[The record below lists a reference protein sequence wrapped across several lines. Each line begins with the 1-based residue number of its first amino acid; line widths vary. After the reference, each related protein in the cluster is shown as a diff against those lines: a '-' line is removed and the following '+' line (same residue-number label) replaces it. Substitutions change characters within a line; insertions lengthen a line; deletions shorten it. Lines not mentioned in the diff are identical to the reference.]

1 MVMQLGLAQFCKG
14 CVLYCCFKMAA
25 SSMAHGYQYQF
36 KDSVYEGFYCKQCG
50 LVAREIVIASCCGE
64 SYCKGCIQA
73 VKQDNKPCPG
83 CGEESFLVVPQV
95 KYQKKISALKIS
107 CSLKERG
114 CGWSGPLA
122 SLDAHLHP
130 DTGDCEYADVD
141 CPLKCGQKVSKKTLE
156 RHTAKECVQ
165 RDYIC
170 PYCVF
175 KATYEIV
182 TEIHWPECN
191 YFPLACPNRCGVT
204 CERPTMEDH
213 MKICPLE
220 EVACEFEHVGC
231 SGKFRREEEEQHMRE
246 KSQTHLVMMATAC
259 EQIKQDFQSKLQE
272 QERKF
277 EEQERKFEE
286 QERKFEE
293 QGRRFEEQERKF
305 EEQEREIQQQQQS
318 FEKHTKELVGN
329 LQELLEKKLREIGV
343 ELNQLKT
350 STKLGFSVCRLQP
363 PYLFIMESFSEEKA
377 KDKQSD
383 WKSPPMYTHL
393 GGYKF
398 SIGIDANGCGNTHGN
413 SVWVD
418 LWRMPGEYDS
428 QLKWPARVEFTIE
441 LINHF
446 KGGKNKKV
454 VQTMTWDRPTCV
466 EYVRP
471 FTSDPQCEGRFIKH
485 SELPANRQQK
495 TEFLVKDTLHFKIA
509 SIRVVE
515 LILLPFCH

>member
-1 MVMQLGLAQFCKG
+1 M
-14 CVLYCCFKMAA
+14 
-25 SSMAHGYQYQF
+25 
-36 KDSVYEGFYCKQCG
+36 
-50 LVAREIVIASCCGE
+50 
-64 SYCKGCIQA
+64 
-73 VKQDNKPCPG
+73 KQDNKPCPG

-95 KYQKKISALKIS
+95 KYQKKISALKIY

-170 PYCVF
+170 PYCAF

-182 TEIHWPECN
+182 TEIHWPECS
-191 YFPLACPNRCGVT
+191 YFPLACPNRCGVA

-213 MKICPLE
+213 MKMCPLE

-259 EQIKQDFQSKLQE
+259 EQMKQVFQSKLHE

-277 EEQERKFEE
+277 KAKIAEQKAKIEQQEQKIGEHDRKER
-286 QERKFEE
+286 E
-293 QGRRFEEQERKF
+293 QGRKLEKQVKKIEE
-305 EEQEREIQQQQQS
+305 QQQS
-318 FEKHTKELVGN
+318 FEKQTKELVGN
-329 LQELLEKKLREIGV
+329 LQEFLEGKLLEFGVVLSQLRTRT
-343 ELNQLKT
+343 EL
-350 STKLGFSVCRLQP
+350 SFRLQP
-363 PYLFIMESFSEEKA
+363 PYLFAMENFSKEKA
-377 KDKQSD
+377 KDKTSD

-393 GGYKF
+393 CGYKF
-398 SIGIDANGCGNTHGN
+398 CIGIDANGASDTRGN
-413 SVWVD
+413 SVRVEVWH
-418 LWRMPGEYDS
+418 MPGEYDS
-428 QLKWPARVEFTIE
+428 KLKWPARVEFTVE

-446 KGGKNKKV
+446 KGGENKRV
-454 VQTMTWDRPTCV
+454 VQTMTWDKPTGLGIL
-466 EYVRP
+466 P
-471 FTSDPQCEGRFIKH
+471 FSPDPQCYGCFIKH
-485 SELPANRQQK
+485 SELPANPQQK
-495 TEFLVKDTLHFKIA
+495 TMFLANDILHFKITN
-509 SIRVVE
+509 IRV
-515 LILLPFCH
+515 LS

>member
-1 MVMQLGLAQFCKG
+1 
-14 CVLYCCFKMAA
+14 MAA
-25 SSMAHGYQYQF
+25 SNMAHGYQYQF
-36 KDSVYEGFYCKQCG
+36 IDSVFEDFYCKRCG
-50 LVAREIVIASCCGE
+50 LVAREIVIASCCAE

-83 CGEESFLVVPQV
+83 CEAKSFEFMSHV
-95 KYQKKISALKIS
+95 KYDKKITALKIS

-156 RHTAKECVQ
+156 HHTAKECVQ

-170 PYCVF
+170 PYCAF
-175 KATYEIV
+175 KAAYEIV
-182 TEIHWPECN
+182 TEIHWPECS

-259 EQIKQDFQSKLQE
+259 EQMKQDFQSKLQE

-277 EEQERKFEE
+277 EEQERKFEAKVAE
-286 QERKFEE
+286 QKAKIEQQEQKIEEQDRKIGEKERE
-293 QGRRFEEQERKF
+293 QGRELEKQVKKIEE
-305 EEQEREIQQQQQS
+305 QQQS
-318 FEKHTKELVGN
+318 FEKQTKELVAN
-329 LQELLEKKLREIGV
+329 LLEGKLHEVGV

-350 STKLGFSVCRLQP
+350 STELEFSICRLQP
-363 PYLFIMESFSEEKA
+363 PYRVTMENFSKEKA
-377 KDKQSD
+377 KDKPSD

-393 GGYKF
+393 CGYKF
-398 SIGIDANGCGNTHGN
+398 CIGIDANGYKETHGN
-413 SVWVD
+413 SVRVE
-418 LWRMPGEYDS
+418 LCRMPGEYDS
-428 QLKWPARVEFTIE
+428 QLKWPAKVEFTIE

-446 KGGKNKKV
+446 GGGENKRV
-454 VQTMTWDRPTCV
+454 VQTMEWNKPIRL
-466 EYVRP
+466 YYLA
-471 FTSDPQCEGRFIKH
+471 FTSDPQCFGRFIRH
-485 SELPANRQQK
+485 SELPANHQQK
-495 TEFLVKDTLHFKIA
+495 TQFLIDDTLHFKITKINVL
-509 SIRVVE
+509 S
-515 LILLPFCH
+515 

>member
-1 MVMQLGLAQFCKG
+1 
-14 CVLYCCFKMAA
+14 MAA
-25 SSMAHGYQYQF
+25 STQAHGYQYQF
-36 KDSVYEGFYCKQCG
+36 IDSVSEDFYCKQCG
-50 LVAREIVIASCCGE
+50 LVAREIVIISCCTE
-64 SYCKGCIQA
+64 NYCKGCIQA

-83 CGEESFLVVPQV
+83 CDEESFQV
-95 KYQKKISALKIS
+95 MPYVKNQKKISALKIY

-170 PYCVF
+170 PYCAF
-175 KATYEIV
+175 KATCEIV
-182 TEIHWPECN
+182 TEIHWPECS

-259 EQIKQDFQSKLQE
+259 EQMKQDFQSKLQE
-272 QERKF
+272 QDKQFKEQENKF
-277 EEQERKFEE
+277 EEQERRFEAKVAEQKAKIEQQEQKIGEQDRKIGENEIEQGRELEKQVKKIEE
-286 QERKFEE
+286 QEKKIE
-293 QGRRFEEQERKF
+293 
-305 EEQEREIQQQQQS
+305 QQQQS
-318 FEKHTKELVGN
+318 LERQTKVQERLEGK
-329 LQELLEKKLREIGV
+329 LQEIGA

-350 STKLGFSVCRLQP
+350 STKLGFNICRLQP
-363 PYLFIMESFSEEKA
+363 PYQFTMENFSKEKA
-377 KDKQSD
+377 KDKPGD

-398 SIGIDANGCGNTHGN
+398 YIGIAANGGCRDTHGN
-413 SVWVD
+413 SVRVE
-418 LWRMPGEYDS
+418 LWRMSGEYDS
-428 QLKWPARVEFTIE
+428 KLKWPAKVEFAIE

-446 KGGKNKKV
+446 KGGENKRV
-454 VQTMTWDRPTCV
+454 VETKQWNKPTLVCWLS
-466 EYVRP
+466 P
-471 FTSDPQCEGRFIKH
+471 FTSDPQCSGRFIKH
-485 SELPANRQQK
+485 SELPANHQQK
-495 TEFLVKDTLHFKIA
+495 TEFLVNDTLYFKIT
-509 SIRVVE
+509 SIRV
-515 LILLPFCH
+515 LS

>member
-1 MVMQLGLAQFCKG
+1 
-14 CVLYCCFKMAA
+14 MAA

-36 KDSVYEGFYCKQCG
+36 IDSVSEDFYCKQCG

-73 VKQDNKPCPG
+73 VKQDNTPCPG
-83 CGEESFLVVPQV
+83 CAEESFEFMPQV
-95 KYQKKISALKIS
+95 KYQRKISALKIS

-165 RDYIC
+165 RDYMC
-170 PYCVF
+170 PYCAF

-182 TEIHWPECN
+182 TEIHWPECS

-220 EVACEFEHVGC
+220 EVACQFEHVGC

-246 KSQTHLVMMATAC
+246 NSQTHLVMMAAAC
-259 EQIKQDFQSKLQE
+259 EQMKQDFQSKMQE

-277 EEQERKFEE
+277 EEKNEELEIEFEDKIAEQKEKVQQQQQKIKEQDQKIGDQERRIGEKERRFEE
-286 QERKFEE
+286 QE
-293 QGRRFEEQERKF
+293 RRFEEQERKN
-305 EEQEREIQQQQQS
+305 EEQERKIEQQQQS
-318 FEKHTKELVGN
+318 FERQTKELVGN
-329 LQELLEKKLREIGV
+329 LQELLEAKLQT

-350 STKLGFSVCRLQP
+350 NTELGFSVCRLQP
-363 PYLFIMESFSEEKA
+363 PYRFIIENFSEERA
-377 KDKQSD
+377 KDK
-383 WKSPPMYTHL
+383 
-393 GGYKF
+393 
-398 SIGIDANGCGNTHGN
+398 
-413 SVWVD
+413 
-418 LWRMPGEYDS
+418 
-428 QLKWPARVEFTIE
+428 
-441 LINHF
+441 IN
-446 KGGKNKKV
+446 
-454 VQTMTWDRPTCV
+454 D
-466 EYVRP
+466 
-471 FTSDPQCEGRFIKH
+471 
-485 SELPANRQQK
+485 
-495 TEFLVKDTLHFKIA
+495 
-509 SIRVVE
+509 
-515 LILLPFCH
+515 

>member
-1 MVMQLGLAQFCKG
+1 
-14 CVLYCCFKMAA
+14 MAA
-25 SSMAHGYQYQF
+25 SSKAHGYQYEF
-36 KDSVYEGFYCKQCG
+36 IDSVFEDFYCKQCG
-50 LVAREIVIASCCGE
+50 LVAREIVIASCCTE
-64 SYCKGCIQA
+64 NYCKGCIQA

-83 CGEESFLVVPQV
+83 CGEESFIVIAHV

-170 PYCVF
+170 PYCAF

-182 TEIHWPECN
+182 TEIHWPECS

-213 MKICPLE
+213 MKMCPLE

-259 EQIKQDFQSKLQE
+259 EQMKQDFQSKLQE
-272 QERKF
+272 QERELKEKNEDLATKLEAQEMNF
-277 EEQERKFEE
+277 ELKISAQKDKIECKLQEQERKIGEKERKIEDQERRFKE
-286 QERKFEE
+286 QERKIE
-293 QGRRFEEQERKF
+293 
-305 EEQEREIQQQQQS
+305 QQQQS
-318 FEKHTKELVGN
+318 FEKQTKELIGK
-329 LQELLEKKLREIGV
+329 LQELFEGKLQEVGV
-343 ELNQLKT
+343 QLNQLKT
-350 STKLGFSVCRLQP
+350 STEHFCRLQP
-363 PYLFIMESFSEEKA
+363 SYQFTMENFSKEKA
-377 KDKQSD
+377 KDKPGD

-393 GGYKF
+393 CGYKF
-398 SIGIDANGCGNTHGN
+398 CIGIDANGKGFVTHGK
-413 SVWVD
+413 SVRVEIWS
-418 LWRMPGEYDS
+418 MSGEYDS
-428 QLKWPARVEFTIE
+428 QLKWPPEVDFTIE

-446 KGGKNKKV
+446 KGGENKRVGKTV
-454 VQTMTWDRPTCV
+454 RWFRPANVNYVSCFVADRQFDGC
-466 EYVRP
+466 
-471 FTSDPQCEGRFIKH
+471 FIKH
-485 SELPANRQQK
+485 SELPANPQQK
-495 TEFLVKDTLHFKIA
+495 TEFLVNDTLHFNMF
-509 SIRVVE
+509 SIRV
-515 LILLPFCH
+515 LS